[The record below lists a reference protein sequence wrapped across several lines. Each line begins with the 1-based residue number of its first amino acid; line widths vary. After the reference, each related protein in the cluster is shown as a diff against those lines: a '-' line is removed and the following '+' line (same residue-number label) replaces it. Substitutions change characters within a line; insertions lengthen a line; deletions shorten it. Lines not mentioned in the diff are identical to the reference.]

1 MKSFLKKEPVYAQR
15 TTQEAV
21 FDKKNDVYFVNPE
34 KYDRAKEIIAFIL
47 GKKVPQDIK
56 EQERKEHY
64 IQQLAKH
71 EVDPASDT
79 AIPAIYEL
87 IGGLIRTPS
96 EQKEAERNAIEIK
109 KKGKKKMIE

>member
-34 KYDRAKEIIAFIL
+34 KYDRAKEIIALIL

-64 IQQLAKH
+64 TQQLKKH
-71 EVDPASDT
+71 EVDPTSET

-87 IGGLIRTPS
+87 IGGLLRSPA
-96 EQKEAERNAIEIK
+96 EQREAEKLAIETK
-109 KKGKKKMIE
+109 KRGKKKMID